1 MGDKS
6 DASWIR
12 ILDNVVGLIVIVVAI
27 VAILELAFSFI
38 YALEVLLVGLLS
50 MGIAWIVMGVYIL
63 RAYLFA
69 RLFMLITG
77 IAAIVIA
84 LVDFI
89 FISLPPDYLVLY
101 PTMAMVLVGS
111 SRLVLG
117 FFVVELTLWIR
128 MLQVMAGILTVNL
141 AAFVF
146 IFPGITFQGVIILL
160 VISFMANGLV
170 RLIVGRT
177 EMKRKIMQT
186 SEDASIS
193 E

>member
-1 MGDKS
+1 MSDKS
-6 DASWIR
+6 DPSWIR

-50 MGIAWIVMGVYIL
+50 MGIAWVVMGIYVL
-63 RAYLFA
+63 RDYLFA

-89 FISLPPDYLVLY
+89 FISLSPDYLVLY
-101 PTMAMVLVGS
+101 PTLAMLLVGS

-117 FFVVELTLWIR
+117 FFVAEITLWIR
-128 MLQVMAGILTVNL
+128 MLQVMAGFLTVNL

-160 VISFMANGLV
+160 VITFMANGLV
-170 RLIVGRT
+170 RLIVGST
-177 EMKRKIMQT
+177 DVKQKIVQT
-186 SEDASIS
+186 VKAESIS

>member
-1 MGDKS
+1 MSDKS
-6 DASWIR
+6 DPSWIR

-50 MGIAWIVMGVYIL
+50 MGIAWVVMGIYVL

-101 PTMAMVLVGS
+101 PTLTMLLVGS

-117 FFVVELTLWIR
+117 FFVAEITLWIR

-160 VISFMANGLV
+160 VITFMANGLV
-170 RLIVGRT
+170 RLIVGST
-177 EMKRKIMQT
+177 DVKQKIVQT
-186 SEDASIS
+186 VKAESIS